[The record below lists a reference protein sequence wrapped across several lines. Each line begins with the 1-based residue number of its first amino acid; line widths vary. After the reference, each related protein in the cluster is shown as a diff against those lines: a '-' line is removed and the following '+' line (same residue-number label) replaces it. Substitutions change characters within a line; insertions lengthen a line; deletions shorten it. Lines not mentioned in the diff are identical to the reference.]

1 MILEARIINY
11 KWEEKIC
18 SKEILQVLYVLFNW
32 EIQCLNSA
40 PTIKLIDSQN
50 KNKNKNKNKTIKL
63 IYIYI
68 YMFSQLKKKMRT
80 NKKKAVISKQIPRKT
95 INPNFVCSLV
105 K

>member
-1 MILEARIINY
+1 MF
-11 KWEEKIC
+11 KF
-18 SKEILQVLYVLFNW
+18 S
-32 EIQCLNSA
+32 
-40 PTIKLIDSQN
+40 PTIKLIDSQ
-50 KNKNKNKNKTIKL
+50 NKNKTIKL

-68 YMFSQLKKKMRT
+68 YMFSQLKKKKMRT

>member
-1 MILEARIINY
+1 MF
-11 KWEEKIC
+11 KF
-18 SKEILQVLYVLFNW
+18 S
-32 EIQCLNSA
+32 
-40 PTIKLIDSQN
+40 PTIKLIDSQI
-50 KNKNKNKNKTIKL
+50 KNKNKNKTIKL

-68 YMFSQLKKKMRT
+68 YVFSTKKKMRA

>member
-11 KWEEKIC
+11 KWEEKFC

-50 KNKNKNKNKTIKL
+50 KNKNKTIKL
-63 IYIYI
+63 IYIYIYI
-68 YMFSQLKKKMRT
+68 YMFSQLKKK
-80 NKKKAVISKQIPRKT
+80 KKWGQTKKRQ
-95 INPNFVCSLV
+95 
-105 K
+105 

>member
-11 KWEEKIC
+11 KWEEKFC

-50 KNKNKNKNKTIKL
+50 KNKNKTIKL

-68 YMFSQLKKKMRT
+68 YVFSTKKKKKMRT